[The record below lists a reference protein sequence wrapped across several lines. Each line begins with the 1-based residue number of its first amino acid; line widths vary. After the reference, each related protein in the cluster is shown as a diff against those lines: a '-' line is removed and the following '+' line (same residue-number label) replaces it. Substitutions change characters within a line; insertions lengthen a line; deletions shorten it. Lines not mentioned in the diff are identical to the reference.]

1 MTSNNGSQD
10 VQKTVT
16 LRLEVEREDDLYVA
30 LCPELD
36 ISSYGDTV
44 EDAVAHL
51 KDAIVLYLDTIEQD
65 GERERIFRER
75 GITIE
80 DQAETDY
87 RATLHPDV
95 FATVGR
101 FAVGAA

>member
-1 MTSNNGSQD
+1 VIDGERREKM
-10 VQKTVT
+10 QKTVT
-16 LRLEVEREDDLYVA
+16 LRLEAEREDDLYVA

-36 ISSYGDTV
+36 VSSYGDTV

-51 KDAIVLYLDTIEQD
+51 KDAIILYLNTIEQD

-75 GITIE
+75 GIKVE
-80 DQAETDY
+80 DRLEADY

-101 FAVGAA
+101 FPIGAA

>member
-1 MTSNNGSQD
+1 M
-10 VQKTVT
+10 QKAVT
-16 LRLEVEREDDLYVA
+16 LRLDVEREDDLYVA
-30 LCPELD
+30 RCPELD

-44 EDAVAHL
+44 EDAVEHL
-51 KDAIVLYLDTIEQD
+51 KAAIMLYLDTIEQD
-65 GERERIFRER
+65 GERERISTER

-80 DQAETDY
+80 NRPEAAY
-87 RATLHPDV
+87 RATLQPDV